1 MVPSWARVITV
12 EPLLFL
18 YMTALFIQAPA
29 TQQIILQKVC
39 WETYGTTEACVSP
52 LEGDRARVVQ
62 TRASTL
68 FLLLSL
74 ATNIPAMIT
83 ASLLGTWSDRSPCMR
98 RLAMALPCF
107 GAAMASALLM
117 LVSSSPEL
125 SVYWT
130 LAAACISSTLG
141 GYVTI
146 LLSVM
151 SYLATVTSPDE
162 RPCRMGVLEA
172 MIFMG
177 GTVGGL
183 VEGAAVAHMGFLGA
197 FSIQLACNLL
207 ATLYALLCIAS
218 PAQQRSSSED
228 ERQPICSEE
237 SEDTGVRATLPPM
250 SCLDGLT
257 TWKVVFRKRGE
268 RGRLVMLLLLAVSLL
283 NMACIVGDSQI
294 LVMFLQYPPL
304 HFTNEQYGY
313 FIGGRTFLVGMCLLV
328 LFPLLLKLARGFS
341 LAKWAMLIRVI
352 SFGLMACASVPW
364 MVFLAAGLASVS
376 GIPGAMIRAQTSRLA
391 TSSEQGAVF
400 SAFAS
405 LETAFMLITSSVLS
419 TLYPATLPYFPGFC
433 FILLGGLGVIML
445 ILLQWIDKESR
456 FLPGAANS
464 SPNHPVQR
472 NVN

>member
-1 MVPSWARVITV
+1 MAPSWARVITV

-52 LEGDRARVVQ
+52 LEGDQARVVQ
-62 TRASTL
+62 TGASTL
-68 FLLLSL
+68 FLLQSL

-83 ASLLGTWSDRSPCMR
+83 ASLLGTWSDRSACMR
-98 RLAMALPCF
+98 RLAMTLPCF

-117 LVSSSPEL
+117 VVSSSPEL

-130 LAAACISSTLG
+130 LAASCIASALG

-183 VEGAAVAHMGFLGA
+183 VEGAAVAHMGFLGV

-218 PAQQRSSSED
+218 PAEQRSNED

-237 SEDTGVRATLPPM
+237 SEDTGVRATVPPM

-313 FIGGRTFLVGMCLLV
+313 FSGGRTFLVGMCLLV
-328 LFPLLLKLARGFS
+328 LFPLLLKLARGFT
-341 LAKWAMLIRVI
+341 LAKGAMLIRVI
-352 SFGLMACASVPW
+352 SFGLMACASAPW
-364 MVFLAAGLASVS
+364 MVFLAGGLASVS

-391 TSSEQGAVF
+391 TRSEQGAVF

-405 LETAFMLITSSVLS
+405 LETAFMLVTSSVLNA
-419 TLYPATLPYFPGFC
+419 LYPATLPHFPGFC
-433 FILLGGLGVIML
+433 FILLGGLAVIML

-456 FLPGAANS
+456 FLQGATS
-464 SPNHPVQR
+464 SPSHPVQR

>member
-1 MVPSWARVITV
+1 MAPSWARVITV

-29 TQQIILQKVC
+29 TQQIILQKECILVYSL
-39 WETYGTTEACVSP
+39 TKLIADLVSA
-52 LEGDRARVVQ
+52 GYDGGQMVVQ
-62 TRASTL
+62 TGASTL
-68 FLLLSL
+68 FLLQSL

-83 ASLLGTWSDRSPCMR
+83 ASLLGTWSDRSACMR
-98 RLAMALPCF
+98 RLAMTLPCF

-117 LVSSSPEL
+117 VVSSSPEL

-130 LAAACISSTLG
+130 LAASCIASALG

-183 VEGAAVAHMGFLGA
+183 VEGAAVAHMGFLGV

-218 PAQQRSSSED
+218 PAEQRSNED

-237 SEDTGVRATLPPM
+237 GLQLFM
-250 SCLDGLT
+250 SV
-257 TWKVVFRKRGE
+257 KVVFRKRGE

-283 NMACIVGDSQI
+283 NMACIVVTGDSQI

-313 FIGGRTFLVGMCLLV
+313 FSGGRTFLVGMCLLV
-328 LFPLLLKLARGFS
+328 LFPLLLKLARGFT
-341 LAKWAMLIRVI
+341 LAKGAMLIRVI
-352 SFGLMACASVPW
+352 SFGLMACASAPW
-364 MVFLAAGLASVS
+364 MVFLAGGLASVS

-391 TSSEQGAVF
+391 TRSEQGAVF

-405 LETAFMLITSSVLS
+405 LETAFMLVTSSVLS
-419 TLYPATLPYFPGFC
+419 ALYPATLPHFPGFC
-433 FILLGGLGVIML
+433 FILLGGLAVIML
-445 ILLQWIDKESR
+445 ILL
-456 FLPGAANS
+456 
-464 SPNHPVQR
+464 
-472 NVN
+472 

>member
-283 NMACIVGDSQI
+283 NMACIVGYVSTGA
-294 LVMFLQYPPL
+294 LSAVV
-304 HFTNEQYGY
+304 EAGS
-313 FIGGRTFLVGMCLLV
+313 R
-328 LFPLLLKLARGFS
+328 LFPCQVGHADPGYIIWPHGLCLRSLDGLPCGWAGQCIRHPWCHDTGTDIKAGHQLRTGSRVLGVRVPGDGVHAHHLVRAEHALPGHAALLPRLLLHPAGRARRHHAHPLAVDRQGVSLLARSSKLF
-341 LAKWAMLIRVI
+341 AQ
-352 SFGLMACASVPW
+352 P
-364 MVFLAAGLASVS
+364 
-376 GIPGAMIRAQTSRLA
+376 PRAEER
-391 TSSEQGAVF
+391 
-400 SAFAS
+400 
-405 LETAFMLITSSVLS
+405 
-419 TLYPATLPYFPGFC
+419 
-433 FILLGGLGVIML
+433 
-445 ILLQWIDKESR
+445 
-456 FLPGAANS
+456 
-464 SPNHPVQR
+464 
-472 NVN
+472 